1 MILNTGDKIVRSS
14 NRLLSTVAWRLDGQR
29 IYALEGSIFIAGAVI
44 QWLRDGLHLLSSAS
58 DSEQMAAGLTGN
70 DGLYMVPAFTGLGAP
85 WWNAEARGAIYG
97 LTRDTGPA
105 QLARAALESV
115 AYQTADLFDAM
126 ALDGVQPVRLR
137 VDGGMAANDWLMQFL
152 SDVLDM
158 PVDRPRILETT
169 ALGAAMFAGLADGAH
184 ASLDD
189 MAASWQQDR
198 QFTPAMAD
206 DKRRLIKAGWSEAIM
221 KTRLRVD

>member
-1 MILNTGDKIVRSS
+1 
-14 NRLLSTVAWRLDGQR
+14 
-29 IYALEGSIFIAGAVI
+29 
-44 QWLRDGLHLLSSAS
+44 
-58 DSEQMAAGLTGN
+58 
-70 DGLYMVPAFTGLGAP
+70 MVPAFTGLGAP

-189 MAASWQQDR
+189 MATSWQQDR

-221 KTRLRVD
+221 KTRLRVE

>member
-1 MILNTGDKIVRSS
+1 
-14 NRLLSTVAWRLDGQR
+14 
-29 IYALEGSIFIAGAVI
+29 
-44 QWLRDGLHLLSSAS
+44 
-58 DSEQMAAGLTGN
+58 
-70 DGLYMVPAFTGLGAP
+70 
-85 WWNAEARGAIYG
+85 
-97 LTRDTGPA
+97 
-105 QLARAALESV
+105 
-115 AYQTADLFDAM
+115 M

-189 MAASWQQDR
+189 MAASISTGYAMGAFKKSLGQSINGYLNQLRLHHAKVALIDRGEKVITVALDSGFGSLSRFYEVFIADTGKTPQQFRREHQR
-198 QFTPAMAD
+198 QWRD
-206 DKRRLIKAGWSEAIM
+206 
-221 KTRLRVD
+221 

>member
-1 MILNTGDKIVRSS
+1 MASPGILGRPSLPVPLN
-14 NRLLSTVAWRLDGQR
+14 
-29 IYALEGSIFIAGAVI
+29 
-44 QWLRDGLHLLSSAS
+44 QWPIR
-58 DSEQMAAGLTGN
+58 QQ
-70 DGLYMVPAFTGLGAP
+70 
-85 WWNAEARGAIYG
+85 I
-97 LTRDTGPA
+97 
-105 QLARAALESV
+105 
-115 AYQTADLFDAM
+115 LFDAM

-206 DKRRLIKAGWSEAIM
+206 DKRRLI
-221 KTRLRVD
+221 RLDGLKRS

>member
-1 MILNTGDKIVRSS
+1 
-14 NRLLSTVAWRLDGQR
+14 
-29 IYALEGSIFIAGAVI
+29 
-44 QWLRDGLHLLSSAS
+44 
-58 DSEQMAAGLTGN
+58 
-70 DGLYMVPAFTGLGAP
+70 
-85 WWNAEARGAIYG
+85 
-97 LTRDTGPA
+97 
-105 QLARAALESV
+105 
-115 AYQTADLFDAM
+115 M

-169 ALGAAMFAGLADGAH
+169 AQGGDVCRAGRQAH

-221 KTRLRVD
+221 KTRLRFD